1 MYFLYVA
8 LFLNKNVTQLKSI
21 FTRIQMILM
30 KEKKN
35 ISFSKSLLTYYFF
48 LSIIYL
54 FNIF

>member
-30 KEKKN
+30 KEKKY

-48 LSIIYL
+48 YQ
-54 FNIF
+54 